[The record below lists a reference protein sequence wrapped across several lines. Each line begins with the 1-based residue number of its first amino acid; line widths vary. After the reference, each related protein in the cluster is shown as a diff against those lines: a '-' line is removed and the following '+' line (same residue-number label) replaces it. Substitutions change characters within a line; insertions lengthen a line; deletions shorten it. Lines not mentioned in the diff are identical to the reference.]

1 MHCDGVITQGDKVM
15 IVSSWNEWDPL
26 QEIVVGS
33 ADNACFEPTEP
44 GHRPQRRRGS
54 APFPIGPK
62 PAYMVERANAQLDA
76 LTALL
81 EAEGIR
87 VRRPGPYDFTSPLRV
102 PTFDVPNQY
111 CAVCPRD
118 VMITV
123 GNEIIEAT
131 MSRRARYFEFMAY
144 RSIAHECWRDD
155 PDAIWTAAPRPT
167 MADGMYR
174 QEFWEWPL
182 ERRWEHMHEF
192 EFCVTQ
198 GEVVFDAADIT
209 RFGRHVFVQESMTTN
224 RSGIEWLRRHLG
236 SRGLTVHALHFP
248 LDLFPSHI
256 DCTFVPLRPGLV
268 LTNPERPLREGEEGI
283 FLDNDWEFVDAP
295 EPVSS
300 NHEMPMYCQSSKWL
314 SMNVLSL
321 SPEKVVCEAGEK
333 PLQELLD
340 KLGFEV
346 LTVPFRDVYEFGG
359 SLHCATWDIRRDGSC
374 DDHFPHSRPS
384 MEHP

>member
-1 MHCDGVITQGDKVM
+1 M
-15 IVSSWNEWDPL
+15 IVNSWNEWDPL

-44 GHRPQRRRGS
+44 GCRPQRRRGS
-54 APFPIGPK
+54 AAFPTGPK
-62 PAYMVERANAQLDA
+62 PAYMIERANAQLDGLA
-76 LTALL
+76 ALL
-81 EAEGIR
+81 QSHGIK
-87 VRRPGPYDFTSPLRV
+87 VRRPGPHDFTSALRT
-102 PTFDVPNQY
+102 PMFDVPNQY

-118 VMITV
+118 VMITI

-131 MSRRARYFEFMAY
+131 MSRRARYFEFLAY
-144 RSIAHECWRDD
+144 RPIAQECWRDD
-155 PDAIWTAAPRPT
+155 PDAIWTAAPKPT

-182 ERRWEHMHEF
+182 ERRWERMHEF
-192 EFCVTQ
+192 EFCITQ
-198 GEVVFDAADIT
+198 DEVVFDAADIS

-224 RSGIEWLRRHLG
+224 RAGIEWLRRHLG
-236 SRGLTVHALHFP
+236 RRGLTVHPVHFP

-268 LTNPERPLREGEEGI
+268 LTNPERPLREGEERI
-283 FLDNDWEFVDAP
+283 FLDNDWELVDAP

-321 SPEKVVCEAGEK
+321 SPGKVVCEAGEK

-340 KLGFEV
+340 KLGFDV

-374 DDHFPHSRPS
+374 DDHFPR
-384 MEHP
+384 